1 MDYPYNR
8 IEGQTNTED
17 HRVFVD
23 VHVFSEFLPVDEAA
37 LTQVIQQWL
46 LDNVPEVVSTTAQ
59 RREQTFPI
67 TDLPPLP
74 G

>member
-1 MDYPYNR
+1 VDYPYNR